1 MSRLVDTKENDEN
14 FELSLRPTKLNEY
27 IGQKNLINNLRI
39 FICAAKQRNE
49 VLDHVLF
56 YGPPGLGKTTLATI
70 ISNEM
75 NANIHYISGPSI
87 EKAGDLA
94 SILSSL
100 EPGDILFIDE
110 IHRLP
115 RQIEE
120 ILYSAM
126 EDFKLTVIISRENGA
141 ASLNID
147 LPPFTLVGATTRPG
161 SLSSPLRA
169 RFGISEKL
177 CYYTENELSDII
189 QRTSKVFKSEITLSA
204 SHEIAKRSR
213 GTPRLANKL
222 YRRVRDFANFY
233 NYKIISLDITKK
245 ALNALKVDCLGLDD
259 VDIKFLKTIAY
270 RFNGGPVGLEAI
282 SSSIGEVVTNLQDVY
297 EPYLL
302 LTELINRTP
311 RGRVITNKGL
321 EHLKTYH
328 ED

>member
-1 MSRLVDTKENDEN
+1 MPRIVDCKEVDEN
-14 FELSLRPTKLNEY
+14 YELSLRPSKLSEY
-27 IGQKNLINNLRI
+27 IGQKNLINNLKI
-39 FICAAKQRNE
+39 FISAARQRNE

-56 YGPPGLGKTTLATI
+56 YGPPGLGKTTLASI
-70 ISNEM
+70 IANEM
-75 NANIHYISGPSI
+75 EANIHYISGPSI

-100 EPGDILFIDE
+100 EAGDILFIDE

-115 RQIEE
+115 RQFEE

-126 EDFKLTVIISRENGA
+126 EDYKLTIIISRESGA
-141 ASLNID
+141 SSLNID

-161 SLSSPLRA
+161 LLSSPLRA

-177 CYYTENELSDII
+177 NYYTENELSDIVL
-189 QRTSKVFKSEITLSA
+189 RTSKVFDTKITIDA

-213 GTPRLANKL
+213 GTARLANKL
-222 YRRVRDFANFY
+222 FRRVRDFANY
-233 NYKIISLDITKK
+233 YKCDTISLDITKT
-245 ALNALKVDCLGLDD
+245 ALDALKVDCLGLDD

-270 RFNGGPVGLEAI
+270 RFDGGPVGLEAI

-302 LTELINRTP
+302 LMELINRTP
-311 RGRVITNKGL
+311 RGRVITKKGL

-328 ED
+328 EE